1 MRVNLPGRATDG
13 RRSRQTVGEM
23 LRRPEVVTDA
33 LQILKS
39 TVAATLAWWL
49 SVGVLE
55 SQLPFLA
62 PWTALLTVHATVY
75 RSLSRGTQTTV
86 ASAVGVG
93 LSFIIGAVLGVNLW
107 TFALAMLVGLL
118 GSRLGWLR
126 DEGVSIA
133 TTAVF
138 ILGSGFGD
146 QAPLLGD
153 RMLEVGVGVLVG
165 VLVNLAV
172 IPPLRNQQAARYVD
186 SINRRMGEVM
196 VSMADDLAESWHTD
210 RAEVWMDETVSID
223 HEVESAW
230 QTVRF
235 ARESEM
241 WNPRRRT
248 PIPRRRGRNRPDGG
262 DVGYEDILARVA
274 EGVSHLRH
282 LARTIREGTTVQSR
296 WDEDFRAQWVR
307 IVRDAGRAI
316 QDPDVEVEPIY
327 DRLNDLAAAFAD
339 HDSLREL
346 WPIYGSLIT
355 SVRHIAVVVDDVA
368 SARRARVHDPVPTGG
383 GGTR

>member
-1 MRVNLPGRATDG
+1 MLSITHRFGTEG
-13 RRSRQTVGEM
+13 MTRREQLRDVV
-23 LRRPEVVTDA
+23 RRPEVLTDA

-49 SVGVLE
+49 SIGVLD

-93 LSFIIGAVLGVNLW
+93 LSFVIGAVLGVNLW
-107 TFALAMLVGLL
+107 TFALAMLVGLV
-118 GSRLGWLR
+118 GSRVTWLR

-138 ILGSGFGD
+138 VLGSGFGE

-153 RMLEVGVGVLVG
+153 RMLEVAIGVGVG
-165 VLVNLAV
+165 VAVNLAV
-172 IPPLRNQQAARYVD
+172 IPPLRAQQAARYVD

-196 VSMADDLAESWHTD
+196 ISMADDLGRSWHTE
-210 RAEVWMDETVSID
+210 RAEAWMDETVSID

-241 WNPRRRT
+241 LNPRRLV
-248 PIPRRRGRNRPDGG
+248 PVPRRPRNRPDQPRGQQSAS
-262 DVGYEDILARVA
+262 YEDILARVA

-282 LARTIREGTTVQSR
+282 LARTIREGTVEHDD
-296 WDEDFRAQWVR
+296 WDEDFRTRWVQ

-316 QDPDVEVEPIY
+316 QDPDAEVEPVY
-327 DRLNDLAAAFAD
+327 DRLNDLAARFAAQD
-339 HDSLREL
+339 GIRDDL

-368 SARRARVHDPVPTGG
+368 SARRAREQAPSNPAA
-383 GGTR
+383 

>member
-1 MRVNLPGRATDG
+1 MGVLRPAVEGPW
-13 RRSRQTVGEM
+13 SRQRWREL

-49 SVGVLE
+49 SVGVLD

-75 RSLSRGTQTTV
+75 RSLSRGMQTTV

-93 LSFIIGAVLGVNLW
+93 LSFVVGALLGVSLW

-126 DEGVSIA
+126 EEGVSIA

-146 QAPLLGD
+146 QAPLLAD
-153 RMLEVGVGVLVG
+153 RMLEVGIGVLVG

-172 IPPLRNQQAARYVD
+172 IPPLRDQQAARYVD

-196 VSMADDLAESWHTD
+196 VSMADDLADAWHTD
-210 RAEVWMDETVSID
+210 RAEAWMDETVSID
-223 HEVESAW
+223 QEVESAW

-235 ARESEM
+235 ARESEV
-241 WNPRRRT
+241 WNPRRRAPT
-248 PIPRRRGRNRPDGG
+248 PQWRDHWSGEDDR
-262 DVGYEDILARVA
+262 VGYEDILARVA

-282 LARTIREGTTVQSR
+282 LARTIREGSTMQNQ
-296 WDEDFRAQWVR
+296 WDEDFRMRWVA
-307 IVRDAGRAI
+307 IVRDAGQAI
-316 QDPDVEVEPIY
+316 QDPDVAVEPVQE
-327 DRLNDLAAAFAD
+327 RLSALATEFAD
-339 HDSLREL
+339 HDGLRADL

-355 SVRHIAVVVDDVA
+355 SVRHIAVIVDDVA
-368 SARRARVHDPVPTGG
+368 SARRARGPVGSATAA
-383 GGTR
+383 GGT